1 MEPKGQ
7 RARRF
12 WVVLVAVL
20 LFSAVAPTF
29 SDATTPGERTS
40 NRHIATDSLRGPDAV
55 DATRAMSFTHVPLN
69 VGDPGEVRDAADRAA
84 ALAADA
90 RAAAAASAKAAA
102 ARAAAAAVRAAAARA
117 ARKAPVIRNHLSIPS
132 LGISQPV
139 YSYPCWRSQAPANY
153 VYRWGCAG
161 RNNIYLLG
169 HAYGVF
175 KALHDA
181 YVSGRLRVGMIAT
194 YADSYGRITRYRV
207 TAWQV
212 VLPTQTWW
220 AMSSQRRPSMT
231 LQTCMGAWSQ
241 YRLNVRLVSF

>member
-20 LFSAVAPTF
+20 VFSAVAPTF

-40 NRHIATDSLRGPDAV
+40 NRHIETDSLRGPDAV
-55 DATRAMSFTHVPLN
+55 DVTRAMFINARLTA
-69 VGDPGEVRDAADRAA
+69 GDPGEVRDAAGRAA

-90 RAAAAASAKAAA
+90 RAAAATSTKA
-102 ARAAAAAVRAAAARA
+102 ARAVARA
-117 ARKAPVIRNHLSIPS
+117 ARKAPVIRNHLWIPG

-139 YSYPCWRSQAPANY
+139 YSHPCWRSQGPANY

-181 YVSGRLRVGMIAT
+181 YVSGRLRVGMVAT

-207 TAWQV
+207 TVWQV